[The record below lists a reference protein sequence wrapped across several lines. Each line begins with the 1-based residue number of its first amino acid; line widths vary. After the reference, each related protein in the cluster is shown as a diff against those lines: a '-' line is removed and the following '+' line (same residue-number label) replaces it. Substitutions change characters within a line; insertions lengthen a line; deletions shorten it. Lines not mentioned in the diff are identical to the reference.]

1 MSIAKI
7 KDEIEIAYLYEKR
20 DDKKEPVVFL
30 NGSIFN
36 YKQWIPA
43 YLPAF
48 QSLTNNS
55 RSYVLYD
62 YQGIGKS
69 SPKIDP
75 YTLQALANELLGLL
89 NALKLERVHLF
100 GVSKGTMVSQVFTGL
115 YPDRVLTIGGY
126 GIANLLDP
134 KIEYVRDLFV
144 ARLASVMTLKDLFSE
159 RITSTNFKQLVRTVY
174 TPAIFN
180 KPYSQLTF
188 REKFIHWIIERKVYP
203 MLEGTPIRSLEL
215 LFRYYAEELGN
226 EIDYFQKCVNAI
238 GEKPVLLLNGTG
250 DQITPVELAR
260 DLKNRLKNASLIE
273 FDNYEHIRP
282 SLNKKE
288 ARSIMKEYTNF
299 LYQHTHQNKV
309 S

>member
-1 MSIAKI
+1 MSLAKI
-7 KDEIEIAYLYEKR
+7 NDDVEIAYLYEKR
-20 DDKKEPVVFL
+20 DETKEPVIFL

-36 YKQWIPA
+36 YKQWFPA

-48 QSLTNNS
+48 QSFTNNS

-69 SPKIDP
+69 SPKTDP
-75 YTLQALANELLGLL
+75 YTLQALADELLGLL
-89 NALKLERVHLF
+89 DVLQLDRVHLF

-126 GIANLLDP
+126 GIAHLLDP

-144 ARLASVMTLKDLFSE
+144 SRLASVMTLEDMFTE
-159 RITSTNFKQLVRTVY
+159 RITSANFKRIIRTVY

-180 KPYSQLTF
+180 KPYSQLTL
-188 REKFIHWIIERKVYP
+188 REKFVHWIIERKVYP

-226 EIDYFQKCVNAI
+226 EIDFFSSCVNAI

-250 DQITPVELAR
+250 DQITPIELAR
-260 DLKNRLKNASLIE
+260 DLKNRLSNASLIE
-273 FDNYEHIRP
+273 FDNYEHIKP

-288 ARSIMKEYTNF
+288 ARTIMEEYINF
-299 LYQHTHQNKV
+299 LDQHAL
-309 S
+309 